1 MLAAIGAIMVFLWFL
16 WLLSRRKLY
25 IASWQLPGPPA
36 LLPIIGNGFTFMC
49 PATDV
54 LKQLLKITEPYPSP
68 LRLWIGPRLVTFIKD
83 PDQLQKVMQSSKYT
97 VKSDVYRFLEPFM
110 GKGLFTLTGPRH
122 KVQRKL
128 LQPLFGPRVLESVS
142 AMFQKHALNLV
153 QTLED
158 QVGSGCFDVL
168 HSLHQS
174 AFEATVDILLEN
186 ANTDN
191 PDYKLIP
198 GYVRRF
204 YHIFSQRVSTFW
216 LHSGLLYR
224 LSAYYKEQQ
233 MMVELASKCI
243 EEVASQQ
250 LPEILK
256 RKEGATKCCQTR
268 STPSVLEIMVEL
280 FKENP
285 ASLTEE
291 EFKDHMM
298 TFFATSQDTQSS
310 ALAFTLMMLGMHK
323 DIQNKVLQELQEVLD
338 GRQLVTLEDAAKL
351 KYMEMCINEAMRLF
365 PVGPFL
371 PRDVAQSFKLGNTTI
386 PEGSSIILGI
396 FNVHRDPNHWQKPE
410 EFYPEHFA
418 EEEIAQRHPYAFLP
432 FSAGPRRCIAQQYSY
447 VNMKIIIGQILI
459 KYEINCPFTL
469 RSMELMTDVSIRPI
483 AGYLVQI
490 FNRC

>member
-198 GYVRRF
+198 GYILP
-204 YHIFSQRVSTFW
+204 HILPKGF
-216 LHSGLLYR
+216 HLLAPLR
-224 LSAYYKEQQ
+224 TAVPAQCLLQGA
-233 MMVELASKCI
+233 ANDGR
-243 EEVASQQ
+243 VASQQ

-371 PRDVAQSFKLGNTTI
+371 PRDVAQRSTTI

-432 FSAGPRRCIAQQYSY
+432 FSAGPRRCIGKQLLAGFTAQQYSY

>member
-1 MLAAIGAIMVFLWFL
+1 MLAKIGAIVVFLWFL
-16 WLLSRRKLY
+16 WLLSRRRLY

-36 LLPIIGNGFTFMC
+36 LLPFIGNGFALMC
-49 PATDV
+49 PAKDL
-54 LKQLLKITEPYPSP
+54 LKQILKQTDPYSSP

-83 PDQLQKVMQSSKYT
+83 PDQLQIVMQSSKYT
-97 VKSDVYRFLEPFM
+97 VKSNVYRFLEPFM

-142 AMFQKHALNLV
+142 TIFQKHALNLV
-153 QTLED
+153 KILED
-158 QVGSGCFDVL
+158 HVGSGCFDVL
-168 HSLHQS
+168 HILHKS

-186 ANTDN
+186 AITGN
-191 PDYKLIP
+191 PDYTLIP

-216 LHSGLLYR
+216 MHSELLYR
-224 LSAYYKEQQ
+224 FSAYYKEQQ
-233 MMVELASKCI
+233 MMTKLASKCI

-256 RKEGATKCCQTR
+256 RIEDQEGPIKCCQNR
-268 STPSVLEIMVEL
+268 PTPSVLETMVQL

-285 ASLTEE
+285 GSLTEE

-310 ALAFTLMMLGMHK
+310 ALAFTLMMLGMHQN
-323 DIQNKVLQELQEVLD
+323 IQDKVLLELQEVLD
-338 GRQLVTLEDAAKL
+338 GRRLVTLEDAPKL
-351 KYMEMCINEAMRLF
+351 KFMEMCINEAMRLF

-371 PRDVAQSFKLGNTTI
+371 PRDVAQSFKLGTTTI
-386 PEGSSIILGI
+386 PEGSSLILGI
-396 FNVHRDPNHWQKPE
+396 FNVHRDPKYWQNPQ

-418 EEEIAQRHPYAFLP
+418 EEQVAHRHPYAFLP
-432 FSAGPRRCIAQQYSY
+432 FSAGPRRCI
-447 VNMKIIIGQILI
+447 G
-459 KYEINCPFTL
+459 KYYNRLSCPGKYLQSFSSTIQL
-469 RSMELMTDVSIRPI
+469 REHEDYHRTNPH
-483 AGYLVQI
+483 
-490 FNRC
+490 